1 MNGAVPETTGAK
13 FALSPGHFVKLT
25 SGWTLTACFTVTVK
39 VQVLLLLE
47 ASVATL
53 VTVVVPTGKV
63 EPDGG
68 VETTVTLP
76 QLSVALTKKVTL
88 LRLHCPASAAK
99 LMLVGQR
106 TILGFWVSLIVT
118 VKVQVLLLLEESV
131 ATLVTVVVPTGKVE
145 PDGGVETTVTLPQ
158 LSVAVTKKVTLLLL
172 HWPVSADK
180 IMLVGQ
186 RTMLGF

>member
-13 FALSPGHFVKLT
+13 LALSPGHFVKLT

-76 QLSVALTKKVTL
+76 QLSVA
-88 LRLHCPASAAK
+88 
-99 LMLVGQR
+99 
-106 TILGFWVSLIVT
+106 
-118 VKVQVLLLLEESV
+118 
-131 ATLVTVVVPTGKVE
+131 
-145 PDGGVETTVTLPQ
+145 
-158 LSVAVTKKVTLLLL
+158 VTKKVTLLLL

-180 IMLVGQ
+180 IKEPGQLTIGASLSPTVTICWEKLEHPLVSKATKFKVNVPEPCAVTNTELVFVPDEIVPFPEMLQ
-186 RTMLGF
+186 L